1 MGCKAEACKE
11 CTQKCLLVH
20 QRKKNSTIGATAFFK
35 VMIGDQFSKVL
46 FLPPKF
52 AATVSSLVDQ
62 ETFLEDSSGR
72 QWNVALSNLNGSLAF
87 ERGWGSFALDHGLE
101 VGNFLVFDYVMGSG
115 FVVKIFNT
123 TGCEKV
129 DFPENSDVKKR
140 ARINGNSA
148 SKHDQCHK
156 NEGSMNKQASSTSA
170 MSLSEAVIHQSQCEP
185 NDVEEIL
192 RAPED
197 MLHCDS
203 SNGGAKHLA
212 KAEYTEEPF
221 YLINRDLRD
230 NQGYDRN
237 PAFDLFNFETWNNS
251 GADVTG
257 KAAVKDGRFPYDTD
271 ISLNSQMK
279 TCFVVKDPAAKG
291 MVSGVAATDA
301 LDFETIEKSHCS
313 KEISKKASASGK
325 NSCKNR
331 TSGHL
336 LTTSAMRLEGNK
348 ENISD
353 MPIKG
358 ITKCQIAEGSG
369 TAVSRDLSESMSENN
384 QVALFPKENTSL
396 IDGFSSAKQEF
407 NGMSELVDVPVT
419 TEMHD
424 CQTRLSN
431 DSKMID
437 RGHSPSSDM
446 IAREKYRVAKVQLVD
461 SVGTSSTYTA
471 CLSCLVAKESQS
483 FLELPTCLPSSYH
496 GKGRME
502 RRVVFLQDPAMRL
515 WPVLYH
521 ERSGFTILTSGWEAF
536 SKANGIQPG
545 DECVFGVE
553 RASEGIYG
561 VRIARK

>member
-1 MGCKAEACKE
+1 MCCKAEACKE

-20 QRKKNSTIGATAFFK
+20 QRKKNSMSGATAFFK

-62 ETFLEDSSGR
+62 ETFLEDSSGQ

-87 ERGWGSFALDHGLE
+87 DRGWGSFALDHGLE
-101 VGNFLVFDYVMGSG
+101 VGNFLVFNYVMGSG

-123 TGCEKV
+123 TGCEKI
-129 DFPENSDVKKR
+129 DFPENSNVKKR
-140 ARINGNSA
+140 ARINGNGNLA
-148 SKHDQCHK
+148 AKHDQCHR
-156 NEGSMNKQASSTSA
+156 NEGSMNNQASSTSA
-170 MSLSEAVIHQSQCEP
+170 MSLSEAVLHQSQCEP
-185 NDVEEIL
+185 NDVEAIP

-212 KAEYTEEPF
+212 KAEYIEEPF
-221 YLINRDLRD
+221 YLINRDLQD

-237 PAFDLFNFETWNNS
+237 PVFDLFNFETWNNS
-251 GADVTG
+251 GADVTS
-257 KAAVKDGRFPYDTD
+257 KSAVKDGRFPYDTD

-279 TCFVVKDPAAKG
+279 TCFVVKDPVAKG
-291 MVSGVAATDA
+291 IVSGVATTDA

-313 KEISKKASASGK
+313 EEISKKASASGN

-336 LTTSAMRLEGNK
+336 LTTSAIRLEGNK

-353 MPIKG
+353 VPIKG

-369 TAVSRDLSESMSENN
+369 AAVSRDLSESMSENN
-384 QVALFPKENTSL
+384 QVALSPKENTSL

-419 TEMHD
+419 SDMRD
-424 CQTRLSN
+424 CQTRLWN

-437 RGHSPSSDM
+437 QVHSPSSDM
-446 IAREKYRVAKVQLVD
+446 IASEKYRGAKVEHVD

-471 CLSCLVAKESQS
+471 SLSCLVAKESQS
-483 FLELPTCLPSSYH
+483 FL
-496 GKGRME
+496 
-502 RRVVFLQDPAMRL
+502 VFPET
-515 WPVLYH
+515 PH
-521 ERSGFTILTSGWEAF
+521 
-536 SKANGIQPG
+536 
-545 DECVFGVE
+545 
-553 RASEGIYG
+553 
-561 VRIARK
+561 

>member
-1 MGCKAEACKE
+1 MCCKAEACKE

-20 QRKKNSTIGATAFFK
+20 QRKKNSMSGATAFFK

-62 ETFLEDSSGR
+62 ETFLEDSSGQ

-87 ERGWGSFALDHGLE
+87 DRGWGSFALDHGLE
-101 VGNFLVFDYVMGSG
+101 VGNFLVFNYVMGSG

-123 TGCEKV
+123 TGCEKI
-129 DFPENSDVKKR
+129 DFPENSNVKKR
-140 ARINGNSA
+140 ARINGNGNLA
-148 SKHDQCHK
+148 AKHDQCHR
-156 NEGSMNKQASSTSA
+156 NEGSMNNQASSTSA
-170 MSLSEAVIHQSQCEP
+170 MSLSEAVLHQSQCEP
-185 NDVEEIL
+185 NDVEAIP

-212 KAEYTEEPF
+212 KAEYIEEPF
-221 YLINRDLRD
+221 YLINRDLQD

-237 PAFDLFNFETWNNS
+237 PVFDLFNFETWNNS
-251 GADVTG
+251 GADVTS
-257 KAAVKDGRFPYDTD
+257 KSAVKDGRFPYDTD

-279 TCFVVKDPAAKG
+279 TCFVVKDPVAKG
-291 MVSGVAATDA
+291 IVSGVATTDA

-313 KEISKKASASGK
+313 EEISKKASASGN

-336 LTTSAMRLEGNK
+336 LTTSAIRLEGNK

-353 MPIKG
+353 VPIKG

-369 TAVSRDLSESMSENN
+369 AAVSR
-384 QVALFPKENTSL
+384 
-396 IDGFSSAKQEF
+396 
-407 NGMSELVDVPVT
+407 
-419 TEMHD
+419 
-424 CQTRLSN
+424 N

-437 RGHSPSSDM
+437 QVHSPSSDM
-446 IAREKYRVAKVQLVD
+446 IASEKYRGAKVEHVD

-471 CLSCLVAKESQS
+471 SLSCLVAKESQS

-496 GKGRME
+496 GKARME
-502 RRVVFLQDPAMRL
+502 RRVVFLRDPAMRL

-545 DECVFGVE
+545 DECVFGIE

-561 VRIARK
+561 VRITRK